1 MYEREVKGN
10 IERFFHSHSDDD
22 LGLHALVI
30 RVYTPVSLSHRGVF
44 ERHGDYFPRPEVGE
58 DQMPDSQN
66 RNLSPKREERKGTE
80 PSDKARVESGREE
93 GK

>member
-1 MYEREVKGN
+1 MYEREAKGN
-10 IERFFHSHSDDD
+10 PARFFHSHSDDD

-30 RVYTPVSLSHRGVF
+30 RVYTPVSLSHRGMF
-44 ERHGDYFPRPEVGE
+44 ECHGDYFPRPEVGE
-58 DQMPDSQN
+58 SQVSN
-66 RNLSPKREERKGTE
+66 PSDRNLSPKREERKGTE